1 MLKQAKNIPP
11 SSPSQVFRFWS
22 VKHQKYISYA
32 VPQTAAAGFVKDNQI
47 IAALKSTNPT
57 P

>member
-11 SSPSQVFRFWS
+11 SSPLQVFRFWS